1 MKIGILN
8 TGVRHEIVDFATG
21 ETNNNI
27 DMPKLSKVQQILDL
41 YPYPGD
47 LEMDSID
54 WVTDTALAVENFYK
68 PDFMFLSYATP
79 YFLALFQPEQQLDWD
94 AIKKRLFAQIERFIS
109 ETGYTPVI
117 LGTGGTQ
124 PIEAEVDLTGLEGV
138 VTCSRMGPV
147 YAGLYN
153 PTQRDLEYLEQLE
166 TVQMVL
172 PQERLVHVWSG
183 GSDSKI
189 RIPDY
194 LLVASRG
201 YVFRSLVNTKRVLH
215 RVNARDNIIP
225 VECPDQ
231 VNSIGDIAA
240 MVKKRLRK
248 ERVALIIAEGID
260 VEDFY
265 FASHQ
270 CSNNYSWYTYL
281 PGEGQYLVTGS
292 GKHLPEHPYPP
303 GYRYYEDNE
312 AGKAYP
318 FSGYYHFL
326 PDAMVGSPVSI
337 RSAAVG
343 TRSIMTHV
351 ASGADLCIECYTRSL
366 QRYGSLAIV
375 DSNAWRPRRRRRK

>member
-8 TGVRHEIVDFATG
+8 TGTRQEIVDFATG

-27 DMPKLSKVQQILDL
+27 DMSKLSKVQQILDL
-41 YPYPGD
+41 YSYPGD

-54 WVTDTALAVENFYK
+54 WVTDTALAVEKFYK

-94 AIKKRLFAQIERFIS
+94 GIKKRLFAQIERFIS

-124 PIEAEVDLTGLEGV
+124 PIEAEVDLTGLDGV

-153 PTQRDLEYLEQLE
+153 PTEKDLEYLEQLE

-172 PQERLVHVWSG
+172 PKERLVHVWSG
-183 GSDSKI
+183 GSENKI
-189 RIPDY
+189 NMPDY

-201 YVFRSLVNTKRVLH
+201 YVFHSLVNTKRVLH
-215 RVNARDNIIP
+215 RVNARDNVIP
-225 VECPDQ
+225 IESPEPVK
-231 VNSIGDIAA
+231 SIGDIAG
-240 MVKKRLRK
+240 MIKKRLRK
-248 ERVALIIAEGID
+248 ERVVFIIAEGID

-265 FASHQ
+265 FASHR
-270 CSNNYSWYTYL
+270 CTNNYSWYTYL
-281 PGEGQYLVTGS
+281 PGEGQYLVAGS

-303 GYRYYEDNE
+303 R
-312 AGKAYP
+312 
-318 FSGYYHFL
+318 
-326 PDAMVGSPVSI
+326 I
-337 RSAAVG
+337 
-343 TRSIMTHV
+343 
-351 ASGADLCIECYTRSL
+351 SL
-366 QRYGSLAIV
+366 L
-375 DSNAWRPRRRRRK
+375 